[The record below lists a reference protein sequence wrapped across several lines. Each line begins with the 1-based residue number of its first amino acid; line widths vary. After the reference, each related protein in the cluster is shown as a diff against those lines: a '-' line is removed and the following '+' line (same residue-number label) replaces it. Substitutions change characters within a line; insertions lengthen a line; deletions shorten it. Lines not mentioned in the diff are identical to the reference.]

1 MRTKCSKR
9 PKLWSLMALVLAP
22 LPGCELLV
30 DFDRSKIP
38 QDGGPNDAMSI
49 VDGTTSEGSASTDAT
64 TDAAGD
70 AAVLDAATDGLV
82 DGSADSGVDA
92 SVADGAVVGDGPPL
106 ADSPAEG
113 ASGDGTSADGPAEA
127 GSPSDGSGDVASG
140 DDSG

>member
-64 TDAAGD
+64 TDAVGD
-70 AAVLDAATDGLV
+70 AAVFDAATDGLV
-82 DGSADSGVDA
+82 DGSADSGL
-92 SVADGAVVGDGPPL
+92 ADGAVVGDGPPL

-113 ASGDGTSADGPAEA
+113 ASGDDTSADGPAEA